1 MKTLKHLLFCFA
13 LIVMKNFAFTQ
24 VSNYNSFKL
33 KSHEIIFYDGSIYQF
48 DKYYYFSDG
57 NKSEYFKINI
67 DSVSTE
73 IKNVKQLKSDK
84 ITYYLSKF
92 ADNSQGGIAL
102 QIASGLLTY
111 GLTFANVNPL
121 VFIAPSVISVTGFIV
136 WVSSYNHLK
145 KYRIIADAKEYKT
158 FFVE

>member
-24 VSNYNSFKL
+24 GTQINSFIL
-33 KSHEIIFYDGSIYQF
+33 KNGEEVYFDGAIYKF
-48 DKYYYFSDG
+48 DKYFYFSLG
-57 NKSEYFKINI
+57 NDLEYFKINV

-73 IKNVKQLKSDK
+73 LNNFKLLKSDK
-84 ITYYLSKF
+84 LSYYLTKF
-92 ADNSQGGIAL
+92 ADNSQAGIGL

-111 GLTFANVNPL
+111 ALTFANVNPL
-121 VFIAPSVISVTGFIV
+121 VFIAPSVISATGFII

-145 KYRIIADAKEYKT
+145 KYKIIADAKEYKT
-158 FFVE
+158 FYVE

>member
-1 MKTLKHLLFCFA
+1 MTLKYLLFCFA
-13 LIVMKNFAFTQ
+13 LIVMKNFAYSQ
-24 VSNYNSFKL
+24 VLETTKTFKL
-33 KSHEIIFYDGSIYQF
+33 KNGEEVYFDGVIYKF

-57 NKSEYFKINI
+57 NNSEYFKINI
-67 DSVSTE
+67 DSISTE
-73 IKNVKQLKSDK
+73 LKGFKQLKSDK

-121 VFIAPSVISVTGFIV
+121 VFIAPSVIGVTGFIV
-136 WVSSYNHLK
+136 WVSSYNHLR
-145 KYRIIADAKEYKT
+145 KYRIIADSKEFKT
-158 FFVE
+158 FKFE